1 MVSTSFW
8 KMDGPRFG
16 GAHVRRT
23 PPLFRS
29 VGQELSVK
37 QGQHLGLGFAAGPL
51 CVARVSVLGDIG
63 EAVFSGS
70 APAPVPESANLLDKL
85 AARTSGSW

>member
-23 PPLFRS
+23 SSLFRS
-29 VGQELSVK
+29 AGQELSVE
-37 QGQHLGLGFAAGPL
+37 QGQYSRLASAAGPV
-51 CVARVSVLGDIG
+51 CAARVSVMGDIG
-63 EAVFSGS
+63 EAVFGGS
-70 APAPVPESANLLDKL
+70 APAPVPESANPLDKL
-85 AARTSGSW
+85 AARTSGW